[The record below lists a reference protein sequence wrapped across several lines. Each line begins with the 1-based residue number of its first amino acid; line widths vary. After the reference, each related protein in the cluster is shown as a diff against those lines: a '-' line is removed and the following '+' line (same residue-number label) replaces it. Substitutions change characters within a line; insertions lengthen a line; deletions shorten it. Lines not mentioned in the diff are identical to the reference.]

1 MEIYS
6 VEEIKKELEKGNND
20 NNEIEVLRKFI
31 VELYNYNSKKI
42 RVENDEFEMFIKE
55 HYFDDFGSKKLNLII
70 RLYQNNYII
79 FLNNNGE
86 TLKYDRY
93 HADDT
98 KILTKYINDFMNN
111 DNAIKISF
119 YSNDLPDY
127 ILEKIDEIQENANK
141 IQRENKEVLSKIQDY
156 NKNILTI
163 MALFVSIVA
172 LLTANVSAI
181 GNLTAIGIITMNLS
195 LIISIVIIFLLINN
209 IVGEENSRIRNNI
222 LGTIFI
228 AILGIILWL
237 IVSNNTLDIIHSST
251 EKKPINNN
259 YNQSFQLDSKGENEI
274 FQKPMINEN

>member
-55 HYFDDFGSKKLNLII
+55 HYFDDFGSEKLNLII

-274 FQKPMINEN
+274 FQKSMINEN